1 MAVISCSCGLRTHG
15 GALGV
20 GNATRRAVRDS
31 IIAIII
37 SNYFMTW
44 IIYR

>member
-1 MAVISCSCGLRTHG
+1 MRVGPSARG

-20 GNATRRAVRDS
+20 GQATRQAVRDS

-37 SNYFMTW
+37 SNYFLTW
-44 IIYR
+44 ALYQA